1 MELESDSCSSCPQSS
16 DFSMPSQSLM
26 EKADPSQTTVHDRFT
41 IQMKPGQTVRNYQ
54 RELARPGL
62 NGENYIIFAPT
73 NSGKTLVAA
82 LVILDH
88 LQQGP
93 QQRKSPKVVMVVKT
107 RLLADQ
113 QTKRLKE
120 YIPKARVEC
129 SRGNDSE
136 VTEHNEQFPHIGDAL
151 PHSDIIVCTAGKLV
165 DGLKKGKVTMREFS
179 LLVMDECHNTEKGSN
194 YAQIM
199 HNYLEEKVT
208 GSHNQ
213 LPQVVGLTATPG
225 VGKNPGLNP
234 VKEIDKLVTL
244 CAHMDATVGIKS
256 VQEHIEEL
264 NRVVPKSELLQEV
277 VDQSEQRHV
286 FIRRVEEDMKHCEK
300 FLKFEFNESPR
311 WSQHYEQTVKEIK
324 ITLEENDNQEDKDK
338 VSTVWLLECLALT
351 LLCYID
357 LPRELA
363 TTPLEEYD
371 KFNVPDKLLS
381 DHEKQLKKMLTKLK
395 SDLSS
400 LPCYENPI
408 LEKVKGILTD
418 RYKRNPKSEGI
429 VFVRTREQA
438 EEISKWISKSKFA
451 EELGVR
457 PHMLLGHKKQ
467 EEKNPSMS
475 DKEQKRVLR
484 AFHVGEYNLLIA
496 TSVAE
501 EGLDIKQCNL
511 VMRLHIS
518 SAKSKAQMQG
528 RARAEGSEIVTIV
541 SNDPKKLYR
550 DMLNDEQLLLTEQTV
565 SHNLPSGD
573 HLLHRIT
580 GKQIEIMENVRRQRE
595 RETLRMS
602 THPAQNVEL
611 KCKKCKVVACRG
623 SDLYFIDKTNHHVVP
638 GDFFCYETVKHHKP
652 GIICGYDDNT
662 VIEKLFKVHCICGA
676 SWGALGTWP
685 KSGKEFPVLKC
696 ESFNYYIDGI
706 QSNFKQWQKR
716 PFIVLPLSEWF
727 AQKSSQD

>member
-1 MELESDSCSSCPQSS
+1 MCIRDS
-16 DFSMPSQSLM
+16 
-26 EKADPSQTTVHDRFT
+26 
-41 IQMKPGQTVRNYQ
+41 
-54 RELARPGL
+54 
-62 NGENYIIFAPT
+62 
-73 NSGKTLVAA
+73 
-82 LVILDH
+82 
-88 LQQGP
+88 
-93 QQRKSPKVVMVVKT
+93 
-107 RLLADQ
+107 
-113 QTKRLKE
+113 
-120 YIPKARVEC
+120 
-129 SRGNDSE
+129 
-136 VTEHNEQFPHIGDAL
+136 
-151 PHSDIIVCTAGKLV
+151 
-165 DGLKKGKVTMREFS
+165 
-179 LLVMDECHNTEKGSN
+179 
-194 YAQIM
+194 
-199 HNYLEEKVT
+199 
-208 GSHNQ
+208 
-213 LPQVVGLTATPG
+213 
-225 VGKNPGLNP
+225 
-234 VKEIDKLVTL
+234 
-244 CAHMDATVGIKS
+244 
-256 VQEHIEEL
+256 
-264 NRVVPKSELLQEV
+264 
-277 VDQSEQRHV
+277 
-286 FIRRVEEDMKHCEK
+286 
-300 FLKFEFNESPR
+300 
-311 WSQHYEQTVKEIK
+311 
-324 ITLEENDNQEDKDK
+324 
-338 VSTVWLLECLALT
+338 
-351 LLCYID
+351 YID
-357 LPRELA
+357 LPCELA

-381 DHEKQLKKMLTKLK
+381 NHEKQLKKMLTKLK

-400 LPCYENPI
+400 LPRYENPI

-457 PHMLLGHKKQ
+457 PHMLLGHKRQ

-475 DKEQKRVLR
+475 DEEQKRVLR

-573 HLLHRIT
+573 RLLYRIT

-595 RETLRMS
+595 QETLRMS

-623 SDLYFIDKTNHHVVP
+623 SDLYVIDKTNHHVVP
-638 GDFFCYETVKHHKP
+638 GDVLCYETVKHHKP
-652 GIICGYDDNT
+652 GTICRCDDNT
-662 VIEKLFKVHCICGA
+662 VIEKLFKVHCHICGA
-676 SWGALGTWP
+676 SWGVLGTWP

-696 ESFNYYIDGI
+696 ESFNYYINGI

-716 PFIVLPLSEWF
+716 LFSVPPLSEWF
-727 AQKSSQD
+727 AQNSSQDLSLIHI